1 MPGVCGSAVDDEL
14 KRLITVGKF
23 ISGWIFP
30 LELSVLRV
38 HRAFLAVNATVGV
51 SEREGKAGGSV
62 WNLAC

>member
-1 MPGVCGSAVDDEL
+1 MPGVCGSAVDGEL

-30 LELSVLRV
+30 RKLSVLRV
-38 HRAFLAVNATVGV
+38 HRAFRAVNATVGV
-51 SEREGKAGGSV
+51 SEREGKARGSV

>member
-1 MPGVCGSAVDDEL
+1 MPGVCGSAVDGEL

-30 LELSVLRV
+30 RKLSVFRV
-38 HRAFLAVNATVGV
+38 HRAFRAVNATLV